1 MWREIVRFMAK
12 LAKNLPYKAA
22 FAHSLSKKCSKIV
35 LQCNMNR
42 YSTLF
47 ASGRDSAA

>member
-1 MWREIVRFMAK
+1 MAK

-22 FAHSLSKKCSKIV
+22 FAHSLSKNCSKIV
-35 LQCNMNR
+35 LQCNMNGN
-42 YSTLF
+42 STLS